1 MVHFASACSLFFYR
15 GPKSVFGASLVL
27 VERVQGS
34 PKQILAL
41 CFPSHDLTIDGV
53 RWVECSVRGGG
64 YRGIGLWGKVRVSC
78 RGVLERWFG
87 LKPWGRGGIR
97 LAGKCARIMASIAMT
112 IRAVSKSVMVSKF
125 RGNPVSDQFLNSRS
139 SIWAASGNA
148 LAVVVATTSSF
159 GGILFMISKQ

>member
-64 YRGIGLWGKVRVSC
+64 YRVVGCGERILKVFFGEEATLAPPLFLSFHFFLGPFLVIMK
-78 RGVLERWFG
+78 VLEVAQ
-87 LKPWGRGGIR
+87 
-97 LAGKCARIMASIAMT
+97 LA
-112 IRAVSKSVMVSKF
+112 
-125 RGNPVSDQFLNSRS
+125 L
-139 SIWAASGNA
+139 
-148 LAVVVATTSSF
+148 VVYN
-159 GGILFMISKQ
+159 